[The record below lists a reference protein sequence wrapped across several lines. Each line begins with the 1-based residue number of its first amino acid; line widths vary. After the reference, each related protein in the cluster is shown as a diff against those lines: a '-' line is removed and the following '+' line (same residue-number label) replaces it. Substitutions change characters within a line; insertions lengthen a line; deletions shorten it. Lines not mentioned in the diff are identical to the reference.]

1 MKQPAH
7 NAPYLLIDADVLAY
21 RAAAGA
27 EKTICFEEDSCF
39 PLCSLADAQA
49 AFFGQLYAILDQLG
63 TSDYALC
70 FSDDRN
76 GGFRRKLFP
85 GYKANRDGKPRP
97 VALKF
102 LRDIFLQHPDDYPDG
117 AIYIKPGLEADD
129 CLGILATLPSFMR
142 GRHKV
147 IVSVDKDMKGIPGF
161 FHDMGKPDLGIQPI
175 SREDADLWHMT
186 QTLIGDAAD
195 GYPGCPKIGPMT
207 AKKLFDGIP
216 RDYGHLWPVVVSTF
230 EKAGLG
236 EAEAL
241 TQARLA
247 RILRAEDWDFN
258 TKEVKLWTP
267 PRPCKTR

>member
-1 MKQPAH
+1 MNQTPP
-7 NAPYLLIDADVLAY
+7 NPYLLIDADVLAY

-27 EKTICFEEDSCF
+27 ERLICFEEDACF

-49 AFFGQLYAILDQLG
+49 AFFGQLYAILDRLG
-63 TSDYALC
+63 ASDYALC

-76 GGFRRKLFP
+76 GGFRPKLFP

-102 LRDIFLQHPDDYPDG
+102 LREALMRDAADAPV
-117 AIYIKPGLEADD
+117 YIKPGLEADD

-147 IVSVDKDMKGIPGF
+147 IVSVDKDMKAIPGF
-161 FHDMGKPDLGIQPI
+161 FYDMGKPGLGIQPV

-216 RDYGHLWPVVVSTF
+216 RDYGHLWPVVADAF
-230 EKAGLG
+230 EKAGFG
-236 EAEAL
+236 EAEAV

-267 PRPCKTR
+267 PRPCKTG

>member
-27 EKTICFEEDSCF
+27 EKVICFEEDSCF

-63 TSDYALC
+63 TSDCALC

-102 LRDIFLQHPDDYPDG
+102 LREALMRDG
-117 AIYIKPGLEADD
+117 ADVPIYIKPGLEADD

-142 GRHKV
+142 GRQKI
-147 IVSVDKDMKGIPGF
+147 IVSVDKDMKSIPGF
-161 FHDMGKPDLGIQPI
+161 FYDMGKPDLGIQPV

-216 RDYGHLWPVVVSTF
+216 RDYEHLWPVVVSAF
-230 EKAGLG
+230 EKAGFG
-236 EAEAL
+236 EDEAV

-267 PRPCKTR
+267 PSTCKTR

>member
-1 MKQPAH
+1 M
-7 NAPYLLIDADVLAY
+7 
-21 RAAAGA
+21 
-27 EKTICFEEDSCF
+27 
-39 PLCSLADAQA
+39 
-49 AFFGQLYAILDQLG
+49 
-63 TSDYALC
+63 
-70 FSDDRN
+70 
-76 GGFRRKLFP
+76 
-85 GYKANRDGKPRP
+85 
-97 VALKF
+97 VALTSAA
-102 LRDIFLQHPDDYPDG
+102 LRNPANPALGDNPDAPV
-117 AIYIKPGLEADD
+117 YIKPGLEADD

-142 GRHKV
+142 GRQKV

-161 FHDMGKPDLGIQPI
+161 FYDMGKPDLGIQPI

-216 RDYGHLWPVVVSTF
+216 RDYGHLWPVVAGAF
-230 EKAGLG
+230 EKAGFG
-236 EAEAL
+236 EAETV

-267 PRPCKTR
+267 PSTCKTR

>member
-1 MKQPAH
+1 M
-7 NAPYLLIDADVLAY
+7 LAY

-27 EKTICFEEDSCF
+27 EKVICFEEDSCF

-70 FSDDRN
+70 FSDDHN
-76 GGFRRKLFP
+76 GGFRRRLFP
-85 GYKANRDGKPRP
+85 GYKANRDGKSRP

-102 LRDIFLQHPDDYPDG
+102 LREGLMRGDNPDAPV
-117 AIYIKPGLEADD
+117 YIKPGLEADD

-142 GRHKV
+142 GRQKV
-147 IVSVDKDMKGIPGF
+147 IVSVDKDMKSILLLRHGQARPRHPARQPGRRRPLA
-161 FHDMGKPDLGIQPI
+161 H
-175 SREDADLWHMT
+175 DADPHRRRRRRLPR
-186 QTLIGDAAD
+186 L
-195 GYPGCPKIGPMT
+195 PEIGPMT

-216 RDYGHLWPVVVSTF
+216 RDYGHLWPVVVSAF
-230 EKAGLG
+230 EKVGFG

-267 PRPCKTR
+267 PSTCKTR

>member
-27 EKTICFEEDSCF
+27 EKVICFEEDSCF
-39 PLCSLADAQA
+39 PLCSLTDAQA

-70 FSDDRN
+70 FSADHT
-76 GGFRRKLFP
+76 GGLRRRLFP
-85 GYKANRDGKPRP
+85 GYKANRDGKSRP

-102 LRDIFLQHPDDYPDG
+102 LREGLMRGDNPDAPV
-117 AIYIKPGLEADD
+117 YIKPGLEADD
-129 CLGILATLPSFMR
+129 CLGILATLPSFMA
-142 GRHKV
+142 GRQKV

-161 FHDMGKPDLGIQPI
+161 FYDMGKPDLGIQPI

-216 RDYGHLWPVVVSTF
+216 RDYGHLWPVVVSAF
-230 EKAGLG
+230 EKVGFG
-236 EAEAL
+236 EAEAV

-267 PRPCKTR
+267 PSTCKTR